1 MTEAQS
7 LCVVSCTWQR
17 HREFMCGI
25 MHITVAQRVYMW
37 YDAYDSG
44 TKSLCVVWHTWQRH
58 REFMCGMMHMTETQS
73 LCVVWCTWQRHGQCL
88 CSFMHM
94 TEAQRVYM
102 WYDAHDR
109 DMDSLCVVSCT
120 WQSHREFI
128 CGMMHMTE
136 AQRVYMW
143 YDAHDRDMDSL
154 CVKRR
159 LWFIDLE
166 LYDIILVKDTPIKT
180 NICRWHI
187 SHPIGMGQTNKY
199 EIYKDLG
206 SRITIIITKCKR
218 VCYFSHFYGFICVIL
233 LWF

>member
-88 CSFMHM
+88 CS
-94 TEAQRVYM
+94 
-102 WYDAHDR
+102 
-109 DMDSLCVVSCT
+109 S
-120 WQSHREFI
+120 
-128 CGMMHMTE
+128 MHMTE

-218 VCYFSHFYGFICVIL
+218 VCYFSHFYGFIFVIL